1 MTTRCWISL
10 LLFSIILSACSS
22 TLTPSPEMLP
32 TTIPPPINFISSG
45 NRVVAS
51 GIIIPTRSVRLGF
64 TLIGQ
69 VKAVAVAVGNEVQAG
84 QALVILDGSVLDA
97 KVLEAQAALNA
108 VQVQYNY
115 LKRVGTA
122 KEHLQAAQA
131 DVDRAQA
138 VFDSARALQAQAI
151 LYTPID
157 GTVVSV
163 DITPGETV
171 IPGQVVM
178 EIGDLKQMQVE
189 TTDLSEQDVP
199 RVKLGQSATVYIV
212 ALDKE
217 INGKVI
223 EVSRQATTIG
233 GDVVYKVTISLAEQ
247 WEDLRWG
254 MSVEVTI
261 EISE

>member
-1 MTTRCWISL
+1 MTKQCWISL
-10 LLFSIILSACSS
+10 LLFSILLSACSS
-22 TLTPSPEMLP
+22 KSTPSPAVLSP
-32 TTIPPPINFISSG
+32 TITPPIINISTS

-51 GIIIPTRSVRLGF
+51 GIIIPAQSVHLGF
-64 TLIGQ
+64 TLTGQ
-69 VKAVAVAVGNEVQAG
+69 VKMVAVTVGNEVQAG
-84 QALVILDGSVLDA
+84 QVLATLDGSVLDA
-97 KVLEAQAALNA
+97 TVLEAQAAVNA
-108 VQVQYNY
+108 AQIQYNY

-138 VFDSARALQAQAI
+138 VLDSTRAVQSQAT
-151 LYTPID
+151 LYSPID
-157 GTVVSV
+157 GTVVSI

-171 IPGQVVM
+171 IPGQIVM
-178 EIGDLKQMQVE
+178 VIGDLKQLQVE

-223 EVSRQATTIG
+223 EVARQATTIG
-233 GDVVYKVTISLAEQ
+233 GDVVYKVTISLDEQ

-261 EISE
+261 NINE

>member
-1 MTTRCWISL
+1 MTLRSRITL
-10 LLFSIILSACSS
+10 LLFTIILSACSS
-22 TLTPSPEMLP
+22 TSTPTPALLP
-32 TTIPPPINFISSG
+32 ATILPPINFISPG

-51 GIIIPTRSVRLGF
+51 GIFIPAQSVRLGF
-64 TLIGQ
+64 TLTGQ
-69 VKAVAVAVGNEVQAG
+69 VKMVAVSVGNEVHTG
-84 QALVILDGSVLDA
+84 QILATLDGSVLDA
-97 KVLEAQAALNA
+97 TVLEAQAVLNA
-108 VQVQYNY
+108 AQIQYNY

-138 VFDSARALQAQAI
+138 VLDSTRAIQSQAT

-157 GTVVSV
+157 GTVVSM

-178 EIGDLKQMQVE
+178 VIGDLKQMQVE

-199 RVKLGQSATVYIV
+199 RVKLGQPATVYIV

-223 EVSRQATTIG
+223 EVARQATTIG
-233 GDVVYKVTISLAEQ
+233 GDVVYKVTISLDEQ

-261 EISE
+261 KKIE